1 MEKLLSTIKKIK
13 DLDYNQ
19 KFEIKKLF
27 ANPDTLEAQRSQ
39 MKSIN
44 PKATPDEVEKRV
56 FNLVVRDNIFNA
68 IMNYIVTCYEFNID
82 KSEIEK
88 YSERVKTIYKN
99 APAEKINEI
108 TEITLK
114 KTLVFSELAK
124 LWDIR
129 TTDEETKNSLQNYYK
144 MTNNPIRDI
153 LENKNQ
159 FEGYKQMIQDQKITA
174 EIIMRFRNVKIDLP
188 KPDTNKPQE
197 QTSK

>member
-1 MEKLLSTIKKIK
+1 MEKLLSTIKKNK

-27 ANPDTLEAQRSQ
+27 ANPDTLEAQRNQ

-68 IMNYIVTCYEFNID
+68 IMNYIVTCYEFSID

-174 EIIMRFRNVKIDLP
+174 EIIMRFKNVKIDLP

>member
-27 ANPDTLEAQRSQ
+27 ANPDTLEVQRNQ
-39 MKSIN
+39 MKNIN
-44 PKATPDEVEKRV
+44 PKATSDEVEKKV
-56 FNLVVRDNIFNA
+56 FNLVVRDNVFNA
-68 IMNYIVTCYEFNID
+68 IMNYIVTCYEFTID
-82 KSEIEK
+82 KNEIEK
-88 YSERVKTIYKN
+88 YSERVKTLYKN

-108 TEITLK
+108 TEVTLK

-144 MTNNPIRDI
+144 MTNNPIRDV
-153 LENKNQ
+153 LENKDQ

-197 QTSK
+197 ELTK

>member
-27 ANPDTLEAQRSQ
+27 ANPDTLETQRNQ

-44 PKATPDEVEKRV
+44 PKATTDEVEKRV

-68 IMNYIVTCYEFNID
+68 IMNYIVTCYEFSIE

-188 KPDTNKPQE
+188 KQDTNKPQE

>member
-27 ANPDTLEAQRSQ
+27 ANPDTLETQRNQ

-88 YSERVKTIYKN
+88 YSERVKVIYKN

-153 LENKNQ
+153 LENKDQ
-159 FEGYKQMIQDQKITA
+159 FEGYKQMIQDQKITS

-188 KPDTNKPQE
+188 KPDTNKTKE
-197 QTSK
+197 STSK

>member
-27 ANPDTLEAQRSQ
+27 ANPDTLEAQRNQ

-56 FNLVVRDNIFNA
+56 FNLVVRDNVFNA
-68 IMNYIVTCYEFNID
+68 IMNYIVTCYEFSID

-129 TTDEETKNSLQNYYK
+129 TTDEEAKNSLQNYYK

-159 FEGYKQMIQDQKITA
+159 FEGYRQMIQDQKITA

-188 KPDTNKPQE
+188 KPNTNKPQE

>member
-27 ANPDTLEAQRSQ
+27 ANPDTLEAQRNQ

-56 FNLVVRDNIFNA
+56 FNLVVRDNVFNA
-68 IMNYIVTCYEFNID
+68 IMNYIVTYYEFSID

-159 FEGYKQMIQDQKITA
+159 FEGYRQMIQDQKITA

-197 QTSK
+197 QTGK

>member
-188 KPDTNKPQE
+188 KPDTNKPHE